1 MNHSLT
7 QNLRRLRLSG
17 LLASLE
23 LRLQEASTHALPHLQ
38 FLELLVQD
46 ELNSRDQRLIEKRRK
61 DAGFRDTRTLEDFDW
76 SFNPSLKRAQFYQ
89 FATGAFVRERRDLL
103 FLGPPGLGK
112 SHLVQAIGMHVIK
125 AGFSVLYRSIFELV
139 RELQSERSPA
149 ELDRILERHL
159 KVDLL
164 IIDDMGLKSLPP
176 KAGEILLEL
185 IMRRYE
191 NRSTLM
197 TSNRPIEE
205 WGKLLNDVAAAS
217 AILDRFLHHSEI
229 IQFQGKSYR
238 VEQATRR
245 KKTAA

>member
-1 MNHSLT
+1 
-7 QNLRRLRLSG
+7 
-17 LLASLE
+17 
-23 LRLQEASTHALPHLQ
+23 
-38 FLELLVQD
+38 V
-46 ELNSRDQRLIEKRRK
+46 RDAAAAHGIR
-61 DAGFRDTRTLEDFDW
+61 
-76 SFNPSLKRAQFYQ
+76 S
-89 FATGAFVRERRDLL
+89 FVRHASRRNVKRTDLTPL
-103 FLGPPGLGK
+103 PP
-112 SHLVQAIGMHVIK
+112 
-125 AGFSVLYRSIFELV
+125 
-139 RELQSERSPA
+139 
-149 ELDRILERHL
+149 
-159 KVDLL
+159 L